1 MELKHV
7 VAKNISEL
15 RSSAGM
21 TQLELAEILNY
32 SDKAVSKWESGASLP
47 DVGVLLQIANTFGV
61 TVDYML
67 SEEHK
72 IPVKAMV
79 RETMRTRKHVLL
91 ALIAIAGVWLVA
103 TAVFVTLNLIGVGGM
118 TWLTFIWGAPVSA
131 VVAIVFN
138 SIWGRTRANYVFIS
152 ILMWCTLAAVYLTL
166 LSHNYW
172 LIFVLGVPGQ
182 VIIGLAAGVG
192 MKKHSSQ

>member
-1 MELKHV
+1 MELKQV

-15 RSSAGM
+15 RRSAGM

-32 SDKAVSKWESGASLP
+32 SDKAVSKWELGASLP
-47 DVGVLLQIANTFGV
+47 DVGVLLQIANIFGV

-138 SIWGRTRANYVFIS
+138 SIWGSTRANYVFIS
-152 ILMWCTLAAVYLTL
+152 ILMWFTLAAVYLTL

-192 MKKHSSQ
+192 MKKQSSQ

>member
-1 MELKHV
+1 MELKQV

-15 RSSAGM
+15 RRSAGM

-47 DVGVLLQIANTFGV
+47 DVGVLLQIANIFGV

-138 SIWGRTRANYVFIS
+138 SIWGSTRANYVFIS
-152 ILMWCTLAAVYLTL
+152 ILMWFTLAAVYLTL

-192 MKKHSSQ
+192 MKKQSSQ